1 MPDPQDSTRPDRSFR
16 PPERDTPPPRI
27 RKDRRKVYIL
37 IGSSAILMVLLL
49 AVVTNIE
56 SGVETNEPEI
66 VRDDVP
72 ELIPK
77 ALTDA
82 ETSGEGFD
90 RDSIGV
96 GLPEG
101 GAIEVANL
109 DGSIAQEYRFTRL
122 NPNPEGK
129 PAGWLEMDNPYAV
142 IYGKDGQIITLSG
155 DQALARAPNR
165 ALESGTLTGNVVIRI
180 YQSSPGRRF
189 IPGELQPTATVKTSH
204 AVFDN
209 QLGEIRCD
217 DDVNIVST
225 TLELFGTGLRLQ
237 INDQENIA
245 QLWEIDDIHYIL
257 FFSDRKTQDE
267 TAMITTTGGNPG
279 EPIRPRNMTPPSSP
293 APTPDAPSQTA
304 PPGAPASPTTD
315 DSINREQFYLLT
327 LTENVHIVQNDPA
340 TGRIITG
347 DELSVVFSFKSQ
359 GLGGMFAINDVHRD
373 LDSAPGYGASEPLTR
388 TAWLASLA
396 LASFEDD
403 GIPVPKEGETLLT
416 CDGPLKMIPL
426 PDPADRPASSTD
438 ARITVTGSPVVMRDL
453 VTDAEAQCGSF
464 IYNTENRRLQLTRM
478 PDEPVTIESP
488 DYAAEGDFLWLD
500 QSDGTGGFEG
510 PGWLAS
516 REHNEEMSEDEPAH
530 DDDEKQATGNP
541 LERLRVYWDGGV
553 DLKFRESGRG
563 EAIGPLQRATFK
575 ENVRVR
581 SEEGTIDSDTL
592 DLAFTQNDLGETIPD
607 TMTATGNARLRSI
620 GKNDPDNSTQTIWS
634 DMVHVTFMESK
645 VGEETNPAT
654 ETANPFGG
662 KTQVRTLTAEGD
674 VQVLL
679 ADGARVFADLLEGN
693 AEQEEI
699 TLRGENIVL
708 VSGQVLIEHGTKVH
722 LIKSSGT
729 ADWPGPGQARI
740 FTRPLDM
747 SADRRIKRPVIAN
760 DDPENPRQL
769 RARWNDSLHYD
780 SLYNDGAGKLLLTGD
795 VDARSTPSPLDY
807 TNMTGD
813 ELELRFTQDFKD
825 DTVETNGVSKEPE
838 ASDRKERRLKT
849 LIARGDARIESR
861 HTYENAP
868 DVKPRVFYIA
878 GDHIEYDDINFE
890 ALVEGAGELLM
901 RDLLPDADRGSGSG
915 PFSSKGTTSFKWQER
930 LEMTHLVDEHYQ
942 IVMNGDVQGLHL
954 NLEGQSATISGD
966 QIAADVTRSEV
977 IEQSKDHA
985 GSLLVGSDLTLRNVR
1000 GVGAIFIRTPTRDVS
1015 CHTFEYNLA
1024 TSLAHATAAP
1034 GGRVKIKTRNEPNP
1048 VYADRIDWN
1057 MVTDRIEVRR
1067 GSGTSRR

>member
-1 MPDPQDSTRPDRSFR
+1 MPDPQDSTRPNRSFR

-27 RKDRRKVYIL
+27 RKDRRKIYIL
-37 IGSSAILMVLLL
+37 IASSAILMALLL
-49 AVVTNIE
+49 VVVTNIE
-56 SGVETNEPEI
+56 TGVETNEPVFDQEGI
-66 VRDDVP
+66 T

-82 ETSGEGFD
+82 ETGGEGYNP
-90 RDSIGV
+90 DSIGV
-96 GLPEG
+96 GLPKG
-101 GAIEVANL
+101 GTIEVANL
-109 DGSIAQEYRFTRL
+109 DGSLAQEYRFTRL

-129 PAGWLEMDNPYAV
+129 PAGWLEMEKPYAV

-189 IPGELQPTATVKTSH
+189 IPGELQPTATIKTNQ

-217 DDVNIVST
+217 DEVEILST
-225 TLELFGTGLRLQ
+225 TLELFGKGLRLQ
-237 INDQENIA
+237 INDQKNIA
-245 QLWEIDDIHYIL
+245 QLWEIDDVRYIL
-257 FFSDRKTQDE
+257 FFSDEKSQDE
-267 TAMITTTGGNPG
+267 STMIASARSNPG
-279 EPIRPRNMTPPSSP
+279 EPMRPRDMTPPSSP
-293 APTPDAPSQTA
+293 APPGAPSQTA

-315 DSINREQFYLLT
+315 DSLNREQFYLLT
-327 LTENVHIVQNDPA
+327 LTENIRIVQNDPA

-347 DELSVVFSFKSQ
+347 DALSVVFSFKSQ
-359 GLGGMFAINDVHRD
+359 GLGNMFALNDVRRELD
-373 LDSAPGYGASEPLTR
+373 LDPGYAASEPLTR

-396 LASFEDD
+396 LAGFEDD

-438 ARITVTGSPVVMRDL
+438 MRITVTGSPVVMRDL
-453 VTDAEAQCGSF
+453 VTDTEALCGSF

-500 QSDGTGGFEG
+500 QSEGSGGFEG

-516 REHNEEMSEDEPAH
+516 RVQAEVMIADEPARN
-530 DDDEKQATGNP
+530 DDEKQTNDNP

-563 EAIGPLQRATFK
+563 EAIGPLQRATFH

-581 SEEGTIDSDTL
+581 SEEGTIDSDSL
-592 DLAFTQNDLGETIPD
+592 DLAFTQNDLGETIPE

-620 GKNDPDNSTQTIWS
+620 GKNDPDNNTQTIWS

-645 VGEETNPAT
+645 VGEEPNPAT

-662 KTQVRTLTAEGD
+662 KTQVRTLRAEGD
-674 VQVLL
+674 VQVLM

-769 RARWNDSLHYD
+769 RARWNDSLHFD
-780 SLYNDGAGKLLLTGD
+780 SLYNDGAGKLLLIGK
-795 VDARSTPSPLDY
+795 VDTQSTPSPLDY

-813 ELELRFTQDFKD
+813 ELELQFTQDFED
-825 DTVETNGVSKEPE
+825 DAVKTNGVSKEPE
-838 ASDRKERRLKT
+838 DSDRKVRRLKT

-890 ALVEGAGELLM
+890 AVVPGAGELLM
-901 RDLLPDADRGSGSG
+901 RDLLPDADRGTGSG
-915 PFSSKGTTSFKWQER
+915 PFSSKGTTSFKWRER
-930 LEMTHLVDEHYQ
+930 LEMTHLVDEYFE
-942 IVMNGDVQGLHL
+942 IVMSGNVEGLHL

-966 QIAADVTRSEV
+966 QIAAEVTRTEV
-977 IEQSKDHA
+977 IEQSKDHS

-1024 TSLAHATAAP
+1024 TNLAHATAAP
-1034 GGRVKIKTRNEPNP
+1034 GGRVIIKTRNQPNP

-1067 GSGTSRR
+1067 GSGTTGR